1 MSYSILKIVALCSHP
16 SVLSLLTSM
25 YLNLFQHSFCVC
37 TQWLIF
43 LMYSTQHVPCCWTS
57 GPSSSPSFPAEN
69 FLLNMT
75 MWKMHITGI
84 TPWRAVRFSGSAM
97 VLRQKNSVLAT
108 KTVTLPAPSSK
119 MQMPVRHSLFHESS
133 LTQAVLAD
141 TPRNLSPTSQL
152 KPTGPGNH
160 SICQKQYQ
168 ATSSWKPVIIANVYL
183 CSTTECFN
191 KSDSSSSTSSFQHST
206 QNSPMQAS
214 LWLPAWLFPS
224 PSWVPCQILGLSSPK
239 SEPNKPLFAPSPFF
253 HLCQSINDYTFF
265 YLYFATFLLPYPN
278 FSLT

>member
-1 MSYSILKIVALCSHP
+1 MFLVAGPVDPAVVHLFLLKTFCWIWLCERCT
-16 SVLSLLTSM
+16 LLESLL
-25 YLNLFQHSFCVC
+25 
-37 TQWLIF
+37 
-43 LMYSTQHVPCCWTS
+43 
-57 GPSSSPSFPAEN
+57 
-69 FLLNMT
+69 
-75 MWKMHITGI
+75 
-84 TPWRAVRFSGSAM
+84 WRAVRFSGSAM

-108 KTVTLPAPSSK
+108 KTVTLSAPSSK

-214 LWLPAWLFPS
+214 LWLPAWLFHHES
-224 PSWVPCQILGLSSPK
+224 RAKFLDCLLLSLSQTNL
-239 SEPNKPLFAPSPFF
+239 SL
-253 HLCQSINDYTFF
+253 HQVH
-265 YLYFATFLLPYPN
+265 
-278 FSLT
+278 FSTCASQ